1 MTHAS
6 PLDIVPVW
14 TFFVAVALIT
24 LVPIEVGQRLGA
36 RRREKEDHE
45 PEGPVS
51 SVVGATLGLLGFM
64 VALSVGATT
73 ARFDARKEAIIDGVN
88 AIETA
93 YRNAALLPD
102 PHRSECRQLLRDYVD
117 VRIKMPDLFGDP
129 EHLKVLDTEVRK
141 LQKSLWSH
149 AEALAREDRSSEV
162 YALFTSSLNEVDQL
176 YNKRIIMGAQHRIP
190 FLVWVVLF
198 VVTIITMLGVGFQF
212 GLAGSRSLIANLML
226 ALTFSMVISLI
237 FDLDQPGKGWVNVNQ
252 QPMSDLKERLHA
264 AE

>member
-6 PLDIVPVW
+6 PLDVVPVW
-14 TFFVAVALIT
+14 VFFVAVALMT
-24 LVPIEVGQRLGA
+24 LVPIEVGQRWGA
-36 RRREKEDHE
+36 RRREREDHE

-64 VALSVGATT
+64 VALTVGATT

-93 YRNAALLPD
+93 FRNAALLPE
-102 PHRSECRQLLRDYVD
+102 PHRGECRQLLRDYVA
-117 VRIKMPDLFGDP
+117 VRVQMPSLFGDP
-129 EHLKVLDTEVRK
+129 DHLRELDAKVRE
-141 LQKSLWSH
+141 LQRLLWSH
-149 AEALAREDRSSEV
+149 AEGLARDDRSSEI

-198 VVTIITMLGVGFQF
+198 IVTIITMLGVGFHF
-212 GLAGSRSLIANLML
+212 GLAGSRSLTANLML
-226 ALTFSMVISLI
+226 ALTFSLVISLI

-252 QPMSDLKERLHA
+252 QPMDDLYERLRT

>member
-1 MTHAS
+1 MIHAS
-6 PLDIVPVW
+6 PLDVVPVW
-14 TFFVAVALIT
+14 VFFVTVALMT
-24 LVPIEVGQRLGA
+24 LVPIEVGQRLGG
-36 RRREKEDHE
+36 RRRQQEDHE
-45 PEGPVS
+45 PEGPVG

-93 YRNAALLPD
+93 FRNAALLPE
-102 PHRSECRQLLRDYVD
+102 PHRSECRQLLRDYVA
-117 VRIKMPDLFGDP
+117 VRIQVPELFGDP
-129 EHLKVLDTEVRK
+129 DRLRVLDAKVRD

-198 VVTIITMLGVGFQF
+198 IVTTITMLGVGFQF

-252 QPMSDLKERLHA
+252 QPMNDLKERLQA

>member
-6 PLDIVPVW
+6 PLDVVPVW
-14 TFFVAVALIT
+14 VFFVAVALMT
-24 LVPIEVGQRLGA
+24 LVPIEVGQRLGV

-45 PEGPVS
+45 PEGPLN

-64 VALSVGATT
+64 VALTVGATT

-93 YRNAALLPD
+93 FRNSALLPE
-102 PHRSECRQLLRDYVD
+102 PHRSECRQLLRDYVA
-117 VRIKMPDLFGDP
+117 VRIQMPSLFGDP
-129 EHLKVLDTEVRK
+129 DHLRALDAEVRR
-141 LQKSLWSH
+141 LQRSLWSH
-149 AEALAREDRSSEV
+149 AEALAQADRSSEI

-176 YNKRIIMGAQHRIP
+176 YNKRIIMGSQHRIP
-190 FLVWVVLF
+190 FLMWVVLF

-212 GLAGSRSLIANLML
+212 GLAGSRSMIANLML
-226 ALTFSMVISLI
+226 AVTFSLVISLI
-237 FDLDQPGKGWVNVNQ
+237 FDLDQPGKGWVNVSQ
-252 QPMSDLKERLHA
+252 QPMIDLNERLQA